1 LPPVSA
7 YRIQAYKIV
16 SEEKNKP
23 VRDEQTL
30 AKVLEAA
37 YVLQERNREL
47 KNKAANA
54 EPTRNPLAA
63 EQGSSSGPGA
73 AQTQSVSPT
82 SKGDS
87 AKSSSTSVLA
97 QIVEIQHQIQ
107 VRHLGLEKAMSLV
120 AERLTQI
127 DGVSGAGVAIRDG
140 EKVHYRAAAGSMALP
155 AGTQVSLEKALCAEC
170 LRSGHIFRC
179 ADIDSGS
186 LPDRNERRRR
196 GIQSMLAVPVFHDGG
211 VAGSLELYFSRPR
224 AFTEDDVH
232 TCQLM
237 AGLVTEAL
245 AKNEEVSWKKSL
257 ASERAVMLEA
267 LEKLK
272 PNLAAL
278 ADTPAAR
285 DSAPIPAASAMARSA
300 STFVCRKC
308 GHELVGQEQFC
319 GNCGSPR
326 TSSEEPAD
334 SDSAMASLWQLQEAM
349 KNASLVHLPN
359 VVVAPEESQESLDPV
374 TVESAPGSIM
384 EQFPTPLSFEPFA
397 VPEPETERKTESKAL
412 PEASVRADFENA
424 GPSDLEIPPQ
434 TGQEDDV
441 EAPEP
446 TALAKP
452 EQPAAWSS
460 AATTLAFLQQLAAV
474 KDPGAW
480 AEIWNRRR
488 GDIYLAIAVVL
499 VIGVVRWGMW
509 FNYSASATGNPAAS
523 TAHHKAAPD
532 ADLPLFDRILVKLG
546 LAEAPEPPE
555 YKGNPRTQ
563 VWVDLH
569 TALYYCPG
577 ADLYG
582 KTAKGRF
589 STQRDAQLDQFEP
602 AYRKACD

>member
-1 LPPVSA
+1 
-7 YRIQAYKIV
+7 V
-16 SEEKNKP
+16 SEQKNKP

-47 KNKAANA
+47 KNKAPVS
-54 EPTRNPLAA
+54 EPTRNPLVA
-63 EQGSSSGPGA
+63 EQGSGSGPGA
-73 AQTQSVSPT
+73 AQTPFVSPI
-82 SKGDS
+82 SKGDP
-87 AKSSSTSVLA
+87 ARSSSTSVLA

-127 DGVSGAGVAIRDG
+127 AGVGGAGVAIRDG
-140 EKVHYRAAAGSMALP
+140 EKVHYKAGAGPMALT
-155 AGTQVSLEKALCAEC
+155 AGTDVPLENALCVEC

-179 ADIDSGS
+179 ADVDSGS

-196 GIQSMLAVPVFHDGG
+196 GIQSMVAVPVFHDGG
-211 VAGSLELYFSRPR
+211 VAGSLELYFSSPG

-245 AKNEEVSWKKSL
+245 ARNEEVSWKKSL

-285 DSAPIPAASAMARSA
+285 DSAPIPAASAMAWSG

-326 TSSEEPAD
+326 STEEPAD

-359 VVVAPEESQESLDPV
+359 VVAVPEESQKNLDSAS
-374 TVESAPGSIM
+374 VESAPGSMM
-384 EQFPTPLSFEPFA
+384 EQFSARLSIEPFA
-397 VPEPETERKTESKAL
+397 VPEPERERKTESKAL
-412 PEASVRADFENA
+412 PEALVRADFENA

-441 EAPEP
+441 ETPEP
-446 TALAKP
+446 TAPAKP
-452 EQPAAWSS
+452 EPAPAWSS